1 MRMIPTARGSLFMGQ
16 VCLVSGP
23 PGCGKT
29 TWVLET
35 LRKHQGPCAF
45 LRLEGDRS
53 EGLAQG
59 VDGGIDPAWLKDQIP
74 ELIPLQP
81 SASEEELRHDGQLTL
96 IEVQQFRAPETQGLD
111 GYAASIR
118 ERLDALNLQP
128 DQILHFG
135 RDSVLPTH
143 DTLEFTKLEAWH
155 VSLERCVWDLNS
167 LSSFWFEL
175 VNGAYGDVYRAKGLM
190 NLPDGRAFFCNWM
203 VSQQESQFLPLNSV
217 APASG
222 RPNSPSALVVQ
233 GKALD
238 PGGIQST
245 IDDCLLSDDVF
256 AMQQHQ
262 RQDQLPESST
272 QG

>member
-1 MRMIPTARGSLFMGQ
+1 MGQ

-35 LRKHQGPCAF
+35 LRQHQGACAF
-45 LRLEGDRS
+45 LRLDGDHS
-53 EGLAQG
+53 EGLEQG
-59 VDGGIDPAWLKDQIP
+59 VDGGIDLAWLEDQIP
-74 ELIPLQP
+74 ELIALQP
-81 SASEEELRHDGQLTL
+81 SASGEALHPEAQLTL
-96 IEVQQFRAPETQGLD
+96 IELQQFRAPEKSGLD
-111 GYAASIR
+111 GFAASIR
-118 ERLDALNLQP
+118 EQLDALNLQP
-128 DQILHFG
+128 DQLLHFG

-143 DTLEFTKLEAWH
+143 DTLEFTELEAWH
-155 VSLERCVWDLNS
+155 VNLQSSVWDPNS

-222 RPNSPSALVVQ
+222 RPDRPSALVVQ
-233 GKALD
+233 GKGLD
-238 PGGIQST
+238 PAGIQST
-245 IDDCLLSDDVF
+245 IDDCLLSDDVM
-256 AMQQHQ
+256 AMQQN
-262 RQDQLPESST
+262 QLPESST

>member
-1 MRMIPTARGSLFMGQ
+1 MGQ

-29 TWVLET
+29 TWMLET
-35 LRKHQGPCAF
+35 LRQHQGPCAY

-53 EGLAQG
+53 EGLEQG
-59 VDGGIDPAWLKDQIP
+59 VDGGIDLTWLKDQIP
-74 ELIPLQP
+74 ALTALQP
-81 SASEEELRHDGQLTL
+81 SPSGESLHHEAPLIL
-96 IEVQQFRAPETQGLD
+96 IEVQQFRVPETHGLD

-118 ERLDALNLQP
+118 ERLDALNLKP

-135 RDSVLPTH
+135 RDSVLPTD

-155 VSLERCVWDLNS
+155 VNLQGKVWDPNS

-217 APASG
+217 AAASG
-222 RPNSPSALVVQ
+222 RPERPSALVVQ

-245 IDDCLLSDDVF
+245 IDDCLLSDDVL
-256 AMQQHQ
+256 AMQQH
-262 RQDQLPESST
+262 QLPESST

>member
-1 MRMIPTARGSLFMGQ
+1 M
-16 VCLVSGP
+16 CLVSGP

-29 TWVLET
+29 TWVLKT
-35 LRKHQGPCAF
+35 LKQHQGPCAF

-53 EGLAQG
+53 EGLEQG
-59 VDGGIDPAWLKDQIP
+59 VDSGIDPAWLKDQIP
-74 ELIPLQP
+74 ELIALQP
-81 SASEEELRHDGQLTL
+81 SPSGEALQPEAPRTL
-96 IEVQQFRAPETQGLD
+96 IEVQQFRAPETHGLD
-111 GYAASIR
+111 GFAASIR

-155 VSLERCVWDLNS
+155 VNLQGKVWDPNS

-222 RPNSPSALVVQ
+222 RPKRPSALVVQ

-245 IDDCLLSDDVF
+245 IDDCLLSDDVL
-256 AMQQHQ
+256 AMQQY
-262 RQDQLPESST
+262 QLPESST

>member
-1 MRMIPTARGSLFMGQ
+1 MGQ

-74 ELIPLQP
+74 ELIALQP

-96 IEVQQFRAPETQGLD
+96 IEVQQFRAPETHGLD
-111 GYAASIR
+111 GFSASIR

-155 VSLERCVWDLNS
+155 VSLERCVWDPNS

-222 RPNSPSALVVQ
+222 RPDRPSALVVQ

>member
-1 MRMIPTARGSLFMGQ
+1 M
-16 VCLVSGP
+16 
-23 PGCGKT
+23 
-29 TWVLET
+29 LET
-35 LRKHQGPCAF
+35 LRQHQGPCAY

-53 EGLAQG
+53 EGLEQG
-59 VDGGIDPAWLKDQIP
+59 VDGGIDLTWLKDQIP
-74 ELIPLQP
+74 ALIALQP
-81 SASEEELRHDGQLTL
+81 SPSGESLHHEAPLSL
-96 IEVQQFRAPETQGLD
+96 IEVQQFRVPETQGLD

-118 ERLDALNLQP
+118 ERLDALHLKP

-135 RDSVLPTH
+135 RDSVLPTD

-155 VSLERCVWDLNS
+155 VNLQGKVWDPNS

-217 APASG
+217 AAASG
-222 RPNSPSALVVQ
+222 RPERPSALVVQ

-245 IDDCLLSDDVF
+245 IDDCLLSDDVL
-256 AMQQHQ
+256 AMQQH
-262 RQDQLPESST
+262 QLPESST

>member
-1 MRMIPTARGSLFMGQ
+1 MGQ
-16 VCLVSGP
+16 VYLVSGP

-35 LRKHQGPCAF
+35 LKQHQGPCAF
-45 LRLEGDRS
+45 LRLEGDRL
-53 EGLAQG
+53 EGLEQG

-74 ELIPLQP
+74 ELISLQP
-81 SASEEELRHDGQLTL
+81 SASGEELRHDDQLTM
-96 IEVQQFRAPETQGLD
+96 IEVQQFRTPEAQGLD
-111 GYAASIR
+111 GYADSIR
-118 ERLDALNLQP
+118 ERLNALNLQP

-155 VSLERCVWDLNS
+155 VSLERSVWDPNS

-217 APASG
+217 APASE
-222 RPNSPSALVVQ
+222 RPDRPSALVVQ

-245 IDDCLLSDDVF
+245 IDDCLLNDDVF

>member
-1 MRMIPTARGSLFMGQ
+1 MGQ

-35 LRKHQGPCAF
+35 LKQHQGACAF
-45 LRLEGDRS
+45 LRLEGDRL
-53 EGLAQG
+53 EGLEQG
-59 VDGGIDPAWLKDQIP
+59 VDGGIDLAWLKDQIP
-74 ELIPLQP
+74 ELIALNP
-81 SASEEELRHDGQLTL
+81 SPAGKALHPEAPLTL
-96 IEVQQFRAPETQGLD
+96 IEVQQFRAPETHGLD
-111 GYAASIR
+111 DFAASIR

-155 VSLERCVWDLNS
+155 VNLQGKVWDPNS

-222 RPNSPSALVVQ
+222 RPKRPSALVVQ

-245 IDDCLLSDDVF
+245 IDDCLLSDDVL
-256 AMQQHQ
+256 AMQQQQ

>member
-81 SASEEELRHDGQLTL
+81 SASEEELRHDEQLTL

-155 VSLERCVWDLNS
+155 VSLERCVWDPNS

-222 RPNSPSALVVQ
+222 RPDRPSALVVQ

-245 IDDCLLSDDVF
+245 IDDCLLSDDVL

-262 RQDQLPESST
+262 LPEPST

>member
-1 MRMIPTARGSLFMGQ
+1 MGQ

-35 LRKHQGPCAF
+35 LKQHQGACAF
-45 LRLEGDRS
+45 LRLEGDRL
-53 EGLAQG
+53 EGLEQG
-59 VDGGIDPAWLKDQIP
+59 VDGGIDLAWLKDQIP
-74 ELIPLQP
+74 ELIALKP
-81 SASEEELRHDGQLTL
+81 SPAGEALHPEAPLTL
-96 IEVQQFRAPETQGLD
+96 IEVQQFRAPETHGLD
-111 GYAASIR
+111 GFSASIR
-118 ERLDALNLQP
+118 ERLDVLNLQP

-143 DTLEFTKLEAWH
+143 DTLEFSKLEAWH
-155 VSLERCVWDLNS
+155 VSLERSVWDPNS

-222 RPNSPSALVVQ
+222 RPERPLPWSSRA
-233 GKALD
+233 KALD

-245 IDDCLLSDDVF
+245 IDDCLLSDDVL

-262 RQDQLPESST
+262 LPEPST